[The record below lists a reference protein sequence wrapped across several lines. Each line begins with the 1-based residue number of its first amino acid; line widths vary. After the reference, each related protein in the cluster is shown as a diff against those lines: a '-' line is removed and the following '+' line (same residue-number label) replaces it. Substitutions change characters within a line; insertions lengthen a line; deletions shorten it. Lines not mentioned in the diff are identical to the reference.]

1 MIGSFF
7 GTLLLFAPAIVL
19 LGMVAPFAIRLALVD
34 LSSAGQVA
42 GRLYAVSTVGSLF
55 GTFVPALIT
64 IPLIGTQRTLLVTA
78 ALLAAAASTML
89 GRRWLVATAAIAALV
104 LVPPGAV
111 KSSDGKVLYEVE
123 SPYQFVQVVERDGA
137 RRLYLNEGVAVHSL
151 WRSEHG
157 LDRRGLGR
165 VRRAARAARPA
176 PCTGSRCS
184 ATRVERSRARTAS
197 SGRPRKSTAS
207 RSTPR

>member
-1 MIGSFF
+1 M
-7 GTLLLFAPAIVL
+7 
-19 LGMVAPFAIRLALVD
+19 
-34 LSSAGQVA
+34 
-42 GRLYAVSTVGSLF
+42 
-55 GTFVPALIT
+55 PALIT

-111 KSSDGKVLYEVE
+111 KSSDGEVLYEVE

-151 WRSEHG
+151 WRPDTVLTG
-157 LDRRGLGR
+157 GVWDAFVALPVLLDRPVYRVGGARQRGRHDRAR
-165 VRRAARAARPA
+165 VRRVLAVHADRRRRDRPR
-176 PCTGSRCS
+176 G
-184 ATRVERSRARTAS
+184 ERSGA
-197 SGRPRKSTAS
+197 
-207 RSTPR
+207 